1 MNTLRL
7 MSAALIMVALA
18 TAAQAKRVALVI
30 GNSAYQAAAPL
41 PNPANDARAMSQKLQ
56 SLGFEIV
63 EGFDLDHD
71 GMHDVFRSFARAA
84 RGAEVATVFYAGH
97 GIAVDGKNYLVPV
110 DASLNDPNDWK
121 FQVYPLD
128 DIMKTVKHSAG
139 ASLIFVDA
147 CRDNPLAGEL
157 ARSMGKSSRSA
168 ASRGLARVAPKR
180 TGKGMV
186 IAFATADGKT
196 ASDGEGANSPFTTA
210 LLNNLGAANT
220 DITTV
225 MSRVTG
231 EVLETTNQV
240 QRPWVE
246 SSLTGSVIL
255 NSVAATA
262 AVAVAPDATPAV
274 AAAPVTAG
282 LAPDIE
288 QMMFDAARTSGDAA
302 DYRAYLDMFPQGIFA
317 QLANNAIKRAERA
330 ASQQVAAVAAPVI
343 QPAVASPV
351 RTTMPTAGLNAP
363 LMLQV
368 TDALRAVPGSQA
380 TETELYLT
388 KAQKREVQGR
398 LNALGLN
405 VGGMDGSWGGKTRS
419 GISQWQAQNGLI
431 PTSFLNASQH
441 QLLVANTEI
450 QYRAYAAARPA
461 QTYSSGGGSSKASS
475 TSSPSE
481 GNGTITGS
489 SAGDAVFVGGMAIIG
504 CKAGILC

>member
-7 MSAALIMVALA
+7 LSAALLVVALA
-18 TAAQAKRVALVI
+18 TTAQAKRVALVI

-71 GMHDVFRSFARAA
+71 GMHDVLRSFARAA

-97 GIAVDGKNYLVPV
+97 GIAVDGQNYLVPV
-110 DASLNDPNDWK
+110 DASLDDPNDWK
-121 FQVYPLD
+121 FQVYPLE

-186 IAFATADGKT
+186 IAFATADGQT

-231 EVLETTNQV
+231 EVLEMTDQV
-240 QRPWVE
+240 QRPWVN
-246 SSLTGSVIL
+246 SSLTGSVVL
-255 NSVAATA
+255 N
-262 AVAVAPDATPAV
+262 AVATSTANAPAPSATS

-282 LAPDIE
+282 LAPEIE
-288 QMMFDAARTSGDAA
+288 QMMFEAAKSSGDTA
-302 DYRAYLDMFPQGIFA
+302 DYRAYLDMFPQGVFA
-317 QLANNAIKRAERA
+317 QLANNAIRRAEEE

-343 QPAVASPV
+343 QPQQPTPGRTVA
-351 RTTMPTAGLNAP
+351 ALNTP

-368 TDALRAVPGSQA
+368 TDALRAVPGTQA
-380 TETELYLT
+380 SETELGLT
-388 KAQKREVQGR
+388 KTQRREVQGR

-405 VGGMDGSWGGKTRS
+405 VGGMDGSWGGKTRT
-419 GISQWQAQNGLI
+419 GISQWQAQNGLM
-431 PTSFLNASQH
+431 PTSYLNATQH
-441 QLLVANTEI
+441 QLLVANTEM
-450 QYRAYAAARPA
+450 QYRAYMAARPT
-461 QTYSSGGGSSKASS
+461 QPYSGGGGSGKSSGTKSSKN
-475 TSSPSE
+475 
-481 GNGTITGS
+481 NGTITGS
-489 SAGDAVFVGGMAIIG
+489 STGDAALGVGLAIIG
-504 CKAGILC
+504 CKSGLLC

>member
-7 MSAALIMVALA
+7 LSATLLVLALA
-18 TAAQAKRVALVI
+18 TTAQAKRVALVI

-41 PNPANDARAMSQKLQ
+41 PNPANDARAMSQKLEG
-56 SLGFEIV
+56 LGFEIV
-63 EGFDLDHD
+63 EGIDLDHD
-71 GMHDVFRSFARAA
+71 GMREVLRSFARAA

-97 GIAVDGKNYLVPV
+97 GIAVDGINYLVPV
-110 DASLNDPNDWK
+110 DASLDDPNDWK
-121 FQVYPLD
+121 FQVYPLE

-147 CRDNPLAGEL
+147 CRDNPLAGAL

-168 ASRGLARVAPKR
+168 ATRGLARVAPKA

-186 IAFATADGKT
+186 IAFATADGQT
-196 ASDGEGANSPFTTA
+196 ASDGDGANSPFTTA

-231 EVLETTNQV
+231 EVLDATNQV

-246 SSLTGSVIL
+246 SSLTGSVML
-255 NSVAATA
+255 N
-262 AVAVAPDATPAV
+262 AVATDATNATLPAPGNAQS
-274 AAAPVTAG
+274 AAAPVSAG
-282 LAPDIE
+282 LASSIE
-288 QMMFDAARTSGDAA
+288 KVIFDAAKTSGDAA

-317 QLANNAIKRAERA
+317 QLASNAIRRVEQEAN
-330 ASQQVAAVAAPVI
+330 QQVAAVAAPVI
-343 QPAVASPV
+343 QPEVVSPA
-351 RTTMPTAGLNAP
+351 RTTLSATGLNGP

-380 TETELYLT
+380 TETELYLS

-405 VGGMDGSWGGKTRS
+405 VGAMDGSWGKNTRA
-419 GISQWQAQNGLI
+419 GISQWQARNGLI
-431 PTSFLNASQH
+431 PTSFLNAAQH

-450 QYRAYAAARPA
+450 QFRAFLAARPA
-461 QTYSSGGGSSKASS
+461 QSASSGGRSNNSSSR
-475 TSSPSE
+475 

-489 SAGDAVFVGGMAIIG
+489 AAGDVAAGAAIAIIG
-504 CKAGILC
+504 CKLFC